1 MDAFIWFD
9 TMVVFFVQI
18 EVSEVRSC
26 KLGYITINFAYISA
40 NCTNSGTAA
49 FHLSLN
55 TLPKVLLVLP
65 FKVPK
70 ASMLTFRYTVK
81 PVLSDLSK

>member
-1 MDAFIWFD
+1 MLSSGLILWWCL
-9 TMVVFFVQI
+9 VQI
-18 EVSEVRSC
+18 DVSEVRSY
-26 KLGYITINFAYISA
+26 KLGCITINFAYISA

-55 TLPKVLLVLP
+55 TLPKILLVLP
-65 FKVPK
+65 FIVSKVLI
-70 ASMLTFRYTVK
+70 LTFRYTVK